1 MDRLQCPETAEIFQ
15 KGNIVR
21 SLVLNAYIFSF
32 FTFGTKVG
40 IWQQALY
47 RVYEEAVEDF
57 ILFSGCLHCSKSIT
71 SSQSLFGVGGIV
83 NQLGVSPD

>member
-1 MDRLQCPETAEIFQ
+1 MSRNSRNFPKRKYCKKFSFKCI
-15 KGNIVR
+15 
-21 SLVLNAYIFSF
+21 YFSF

>member
-1 MDRLQCPETAEIFQ
+1 MDRLQCPETSEIFQ
-15 KGNIVR
+15 KGNFVR

-40 IWQQALY
+40 IWEQALY
-47 RVYEEAVEDF
+47 RVYEDF